1 MYLTIHIGTV
11 VSFSVTYSKTE
22 SNFNLKNGKEKAE
35 GIEFFRA
42 PFQRKRFII
51 NW

>member
-22 SNFNLKNGKEKAE
+22 SYFNLKNGKEKGE
-35 GIEFFRA
+35 GIEFLDHLF
-42 PFQRKRFII
+42 KE
-51 NW
+51 NVS